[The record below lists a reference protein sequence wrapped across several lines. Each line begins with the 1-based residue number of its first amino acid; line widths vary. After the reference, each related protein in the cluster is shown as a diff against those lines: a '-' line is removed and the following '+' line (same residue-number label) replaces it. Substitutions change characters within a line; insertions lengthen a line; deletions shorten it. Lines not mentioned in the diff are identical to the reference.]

1 MSPTTD
7 YPEFV
12 EGLSFLPG
20 RKKKG
25 SPSTSSGRAVLYA
38 VALLIATPL
47 LADSNLPPAYWSN
60 RQLPDLKEEAQA
72 QALMEQLRCLVCQG
86 QSIADSDAELAGD
99 MRDLVRRRIAA
110 GEKPG
115 AIRAW
120 LIQRYGTWISYKPT
134 AEPAAW
140 PLWLAPLTLLLVGA
154 WLVRRRIRLGG
165 R

>member
-7 YPEFV
+7 YPELV

-38 VALLIATPL
+38 VVLLIATPL

-60 RQLPDLKEEAQA
+60 RQLPHPKEEAQA

-140 PLWLAPLTLLLVGA
+140 PLWLAPLALLLIGA
-154 WLVRRRIRLGG
+154 WLIRRRIRVRG